1 MGQFA
6 NATGMYSWQARLQA
20 LELIAIEKSIF
31 PETYLISRPNEVAT
45 FLDGPFDGRTGKVN
59 VVKGG
64 DIKESTPQ
72 PNMQTNQAIDRLER
86 NQRLTGGVPQEF
98 GGESTSNIR
107 TGRRGDSV
115 LSAVIDFPVQE
126 QQEIFEE
133 SLAAENK
140 IAIAIVKQYFNKPRS
155 FYVNVKGS
163 KGQVDYDPEV
173 HFDSDT
179 NFVTFAHAGADLNQ
193 LIVGMG
199 QRIGVGLISRRSAM
213 EMDPMVEDAEREHDR
228 IIFESLEQSMLA
240 SLQQQATT
248 GSLPLTDLVSIMTGV
263 AQDKVELVEAV
274 QRAQAAAQQRQA
286 TPAPAGSPETQPG
299 LGPPDQGAEQPAMG
313 AAELQSL
320 PALLAQLRGAPA
332 ATTQRASLSA

>member
-1 MGQFA
+1 
-6 NATGMYSWQARLQA
+6 
-20 LELIAIEKSIF
+20 
-31 PETYLISRPNEVAT
+31 
-45 FLDGPFDGRTGKVN
+45 
-59 VVKGG
+59 
-64 DIKESTPQ
+64 
-72 PNMQTNQAIDRLER
+72 
-86 NQRLTGGVPQEF
+86 
-98 GGESTSNIR
+98 
-107 TGRRGDSV
+107 
-115 LSAVIDFPVQE
+115 
-126 QQEIFEE
+126 
-133 SLAAENK
+133 
-140 IAIAIVKQYFNKPRS
+140 
-155 FYVNVKGS
+155 
-163 KGQVDYDPEV
+163 VDYDPEV

-286 TPAPAGSPETQPG
+286 TPAPAGSPETQ
-299 LGPPDQGAEQPAMG
+299 
-313 AAELQSL
+313 
-320 PALLAQLRGAPA
+320 
-332 ATTQRASLSA
+332 